1 MSSTQEMIL
10 LALNGG
16 NPNARRPEPAQEPE
30 IPTNI
35 EHYKRMFSEVWSEP
49 AHTGSQKSKDTI
61 LLKANCMNL
70 VVTLNLANM
79 DLNSREDEHS
89 YSLKLFSILSA
100 TIAMWGQLEEQIV
113 GGDESKKTL
122 KQREKLAKQLDE
134 IIETI
139 DKVSESVTVY
149 IL

>member
-16 NPNARRPEPAQEPE
+16 NPNARRPEPEMLANAPN
-30 IPTNI
+30 TLD
-35 EHYKRMFSEVWSEP
+35 HFKRMFSEVWSEP

-79 DLNSREDEHS
+79 NLNSREDEHS

-122 KQREKLAKQLDE
+122 KQREKLAKQLDQ